1 MTFKN
6 IFGEFIATKH
16 TSLLLKCLETVC
28 PVEILII
35 YFFNVLQLN

>member
-6 IFGEFIATKH
+6 VLGEFIATKH
-16 TSLLLKCLETVC
+16 TSLLLKCLGTVL

-35 YFFNVLQLN
+35 YFFYMLQLN

>member
-6 IFGEFIATKH
+6 IFGDFIATKH

-28 PVEILII
+28 PVEILVI
-35 YFFNVLQLN
+35 YFFYMLQLN

>member
-35 YFFNVLQLN
+35 YFFYMLQLN